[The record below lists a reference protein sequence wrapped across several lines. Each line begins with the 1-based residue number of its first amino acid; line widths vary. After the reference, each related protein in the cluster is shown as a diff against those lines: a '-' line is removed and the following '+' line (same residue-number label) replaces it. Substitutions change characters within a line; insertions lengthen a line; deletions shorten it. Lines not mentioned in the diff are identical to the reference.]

1 MTLIICA
8 LSQIHAVIKS
18 RRLSHMVTL
27 LSPAE
32 MIDTPRGVPA
42 ERHLRIKVNDIAETM
57 PGLVAPDE
65 AMVARIVKFGA
76 GWTADSPMLVHCWAG
91 ISRSTATAFIL
102 ACERN
107 PDVEEVAIA
116 RALRAAS
123 RYANPNR
130 RFVALADDLLG
141 RKGRMVDAVA
151 AIGPGEVTME
161 SHTFDL
167 PVRYAAAETTPRTA
181 AP

>member
-1 MTLIICA
+1 MPSPMTLIVCA
-8 LSQIHAVIKS
+8 LSQIHNVIRK
-18 RRLSHMVTL
+18 RQPSHMVTL

-42 ERHLRIKVNDIAETM
+42 DRHLRIKVNDIAETT

-65 AMVARIVKFGA
+65 AMVDRIVKFGA

-107 PDVEEVAIA
+107 PDVSEATVAQ
-116 RALRAAS
+116 ALRTAS
-123 RYANPNR
+123 RYATPNR

-141 RKGRMVDAVA
+141 RQGRMVDAVA
-151 AIGPGEVTME
+151 AIGQGEVTME

-167 PVRYAAAETTPRTA
+167 PVHYGVG
-181 AP
+181 

>member
-8 LSQIHAVIKS
+8 LSQIHDVITS
-18 RRLSHMVTL
+18 RRPSHMVTL

-32 MIDTPRGVPA
+32 MIDTPKGLSPD
-42 ERHLRIKVNDIAETM
+42 RHLRIKVNDIAEDM

-65 AMVARIVKFGA
+65 AMVTRIVKFGA
-76 GWTADSPMLVHCWAG
+76 GWAADAPMLVHCWAG

-107 PDVEEVAIA
+107 PDVNEAVVAK
-116 RALRAAS
+116 ALRAAS
-123 RYANPNR
+123 RYATPNR

-151 AIGPGEVTME
+151 AIGQGEVTLE

-167 PVRYAAAETTPRTA
+167 PVRYTA
-181 AP
+181 A

>member
-8 LSQIHAVIKS
+8 LSQVHDVIET
-18 RRLSHMVTL
+18 RRPSHMVTL

-32 MIDTPRGVPA
+32 MIDTPSGIPA
-42 ERHLRIKVNDIAETM
+42 SRHLRIKVNDIAETM

-65 AMVARIVKFGA
+65 AMVTRIVQFGA
-76 GWTADSPMLVHCWAG
+76 DWSADAPMLVHCWAG

-107 PDVEEVAIA
+107 PTVKETEIA
-116 RALRAAS
+116 QALRGAS
-123 RYANPNR
+123 RFATPNR

-141 RKGRMVDAVA
+141 RQGRMVDAVA
-151 AIGPGEVTME
+151 AIGQGEVTLE

-167 PVRYAAAETTPRTA
+167 PVRYA
-181 AP
+181 

>member
-8 LSQIHAVIKS
+8 LSQIHQVIKS
-18 RRLSHMVTL
+18 RRPSHMVTL

-32 MIDTPRGVPA
+32 MIDTPKGLSA
-42 ERHLRIKVNDIAETM
+42 DRHLRIKVNDIAQTM

-65 AMVARIVKFGA
+65 AMVTRIVTFGA
-76 GWTADSPMLVHCWAG
+76 GWTADAPMLVHCWAG

-107 PDVEEVAIA
+107 PDVNETRIA
-116 RALRAAS
+116 EALRAAS
-123 RYANPNR
+123 RYATPNR

-141 RKGRMVDAVA
+141 RKGRMVDAVT
-151 AIGPGEVTME
+151 AIGQGEVTME

-167 PVRYAAAETTPRTA
+167 PVRYAAD
-181 AP
+181 

>member
-8 LSQIHAVIKS
+8 LSQIEDVIE
-18 RRLSHMVTL
+18 RRRPSHMVTL

-42 ERHLRIKVNDIAETM
+42 NRHLRIKVNDIAETM

-65 AMVARIVKFGA
+65 AMVTRIVKFGA
-76 GWTADSPMLVHCWAG
+76 DWTAEAPMLVHCWAG

-107 PDVEEVAIA
+107 PDVKETTIA
-116 RALRAAS
+116 QALRSAS
-123 RYANPNR
+123 RYAAPNR

-141 RKGRMVDAVA
+141 RQGRMIDAVA
-151 AIGPGEVTME
+151 AIGPGEVTLE
-161 SHTFDL
+161 NHPFDL
-167 PVRYAAAETTPRTA
+167 PVRYGVG
-181 AP
+181 

>member
-8 LSQIHAVIKS
+8 LSQIHDVI
-18 RRLSHMVTL
+18 RRRRPSHMVTL

-32 MIDTPRGVPA
+32 MIDTPKGLPA
-42 ERHLRIKVNDIAETM
+42 DRHLRIKVNDIAETM

-65 AMVARIVKFGA
+65 AMVTRIVKFGG
-76 GWTADSPMLVHCWAG
+76 GWTADQPMLVHCWAG

-107 PDVEEVAIA
+107 PDVGEATIA
-116 RALRAAS
+116 NALRAAS
-123 RYANPNR
+123 RYATPNR

-141 RKGRMVDAVA
+141 RNGRMVDAVA

-167 PVRYAAAETTPRTA
+167 PVRYGVG
-181 AP
+181 

>member
-1 MTLIICA
+1 
-8 LSQIHAVIKS
+8 
-18 RRLSHMVTL
+18 MVTL

-32 MIDTPRGVPA
+32 MIETPKGLPA
-42 ERHLRIKVNDIAETM
+42 ARHLRIKVNDIAETM

-65 AMVARIVKFGA
+65 AMVTRIVQFGA
-76 GWTADSPMLVHCWAG
+76 GWTAEAPMLVHCWAG

-107 PDVEEVAIA
+107 PDVQETKIA
-116 RALRAAS
+116 QTLRSAS
-123 RYANPNR
+123 RYASPNR

-141 RKGRMVDAVA
+141 RNGRMVDAVA
-151 AIGPGEVTME
+151 AIGPGEPALA

-167 PVRYAAAETTPRTA
+167 PVRYAAA
-181 AP
+181 

>member
-1 MTLIICA
+1 L
-8 LSQIHAVIKS
+8 
-18 RRLSHMVTL
+18 VTL

-32 MIDTPRGVPA
+32 MIYTPKGLPA
-42 ERHLRIKVNDIAETM
+42 DRHLRIKVNDIAETM

-65 AMVARIVKFGA
+65 EMVTRIVKFGA
-76 GWTADSPMLVHCWAG
+76 GWTADQPKLVHCWAG

-107 PDVEEVAIA
+107 PDVEEARIA
-116 RALRAAS
+116 QALRTAS
-123 RYANPNR
+123 RYATPNR

-151 AIGPGEVTME
+151 AIGQGEVTME

-167 PVRYAAAETTPRTA
+167 PGWGERKIAVKLYRRTLTLSRSRPPA
-181 AP
+181 CG

>member
-8 LSQIHAVIKS
+8 LSQIHHVIKS
-18 RRLSHMVTL
+18 RRPSHMVTL

-32 MIDTPRGVPA
+32 MIDTPKGLPA
-42 ERHLRIKVNDIAETM
+42 DRHLRIKVNDIAETM
-57 PGLVAPDE
+57 PGLVAPDD
-65 AMVARIVKFGA
+65 AMVTRIVKFGA
-76 GWTADSPMLVHCWAG
+76 GWTADQPMLVHCWAG

-107 PDVEEVAIA
+107 PDVSETTIA
-116 RALRAAS
+116 NALRSAS
-123 RYANPNR
+123 RYATPNR

-141 RKGRMVDAVA
+141 RQGRMVDAVA
-151 AIGPGEVTME
+151 AIGQGEVTME

-167 PVRYAAAETTPRTA
+167 PVRYSVG
-181 AP
+181 